1 LQSTAII
8 SRRDLIAHERNDP
21 IRRQRRP
28 APADRCA
35 IRTRAGTR
43 VATATLAGVTART
56 AAELLVECLIAEGC
70 EYVFSVPGEETMDIL
85 DALGAVAAG
94 SDAGRGPRHITTRH
108 EQGAAF
114 MADVYGR
121 LTGRAAVALATLGP
135 GATNLLTGIADA
147 HLDRAPMVAITG
159 QASSDK
165 LHKEAHQVVD
175 IVRMFEPVTKWNTRV
190 ERVEAIPEI
199 VRKAFRV
206 AVLEKPGPTH
216 IELPENVAATR
227 VAADA
232 TPLVPGRT
240 YFPEPTDE
248 AIAHAADLI
257 AQSQRPIVLA
267 GNGVLRRQAAAELRA
282 FARGLHVPVAAT
294 FMGKGAM
301 DDRSHLSLMA
311 VGLQARDHVLSGF
324 DRADLVICVGYDL
337 VEYAPARWNP
347 DGRKRI
353 VHIDTQPAEVDA
365 QYRPEVELI
374 GDIDGSLRRLLT
386 AVQPRGI
393 SGRDAGGRHEARE
406 TLVHADLRTAL
417 LEELAGGRASEA
429 LPITPQRAIADLRE
443 ALGPDDIVV
452 SDVGAHKVWVA
463 RLYQAYEPNTVII
476 SNGFAAM
483 GISVPGSIAAKLV
496 HPDRKVVAL
505 CGDGGFL
512 MNSQELETAKRI
524 GANITVVVWRDDGY
538 GLIDWKQRNEFGRP
552 FGVEFGNPDFVAYA
566 ESFGIA
572 GFRPASA
579 ADLLPTLRR
588 ALDVEG
594 PALVEVPIDYREN
607 LRLTEQ
613 LGALAGA

>member
-1 LQSTAII
+1 
-8 SRRDLIAHERNDP
+8 
-21 IRRQRRP
+21 
-28 APADRCA
+28 
-35 IRTRAGTR
+35 
-43 VATATLAGVTART
+43 VTSRT
-56 AAELLVECLIAEGC
+56 AAQLLVECLVAEGC
-70 EYVFSVPGEETMDIL
+70 EYVFSVPGEETMDVL
-85 DALGAVAAG
+85 DALGALAAG
-94 SDAGRGPRHITTRH
+94 AAAGKGPRHVTTRH

-121 LTGRAAVALATLGP
+121 LTGRAAVAMATLGP

-175 IVRMFEPVTKWNTRV
+175 IVRMFEPVTKWNARV

-206 AVLEKPGPTH
+206 ALLEKPGPTH
-216 IELPENVAATR
+216 IELPENVAASE
-227 VAADA
+227 VAPDA
-232 TPLVPGRT
+232 TPLHPGRT

-257 AQSQRPIVLA
+257 ATSQRPLVLA
-267 GNGVLRRQAAAELRA
+267 GNGVLRRRAAPELRA

-294 FMGKGAM
+294 FMGKGAI

-365 QYRPEVELI
+365 QYRPEIELV
-374 GDIDGSLRRLLT
+374 GDIDGTLRRLLT

-393 SGRDAGGRHEARE
+393 SGRDAGERHDARE

-417 LEELAGGRASEA
+417 LEELAAGTRSDA

-443 ALGPDDIVV
+443 ALGADDIVV

-463 RLYQAYEPNTVII
+463 RLYQTYEPNTVII

-483 GISVPGSIAAKLV
+483 GISVPGAIAAKLV
-496 HPDRKVVAL
+496 HPERKVVAL

-524 GANITVVVWRDDGY
+524 GANITVIVWRDDGY

-552 FGVEFGNPDFVAYA
+552 FGVEFGNPDFVAFA

-572 GFRPASA
+572 GFRPSSASE
-579 ADLLPTLRR
+579 LLPLLKR
-588 ALDVEG
+588 ALDVDG

>member
-1 LQSTAII
+1 M
-8 SRRDLIAHERNDP
+8 
-21 IRRQRRP
+21 
-28 APADRCA
+28 
-35 IRTRAGTR
+35 TR
-43 VATATLAGVTART
+43 RT
-56 AAELLVECLIAEGC
+56 AAQLLVECLAAEGC

-85 DALGAVAAG
+85 DALGVLAGAVR
-94 SDAGRGPRHITTRH
+94 DDGRPAGPRHVTTRH

-135 GATNLLTGIADA
+135 GATNLITGIADA
-147 HLDRAPMVAITG
+147 FLDRAPMVAITG

-175 IVRMFEPVTKWNTRV
+175 VVRMIEPVTKWNTRV

-199 VRKAFRV
+199 VRKAFRT

-216 IELPENVAATR
+216 IELPENLAAAP
-227 VAADA
+227 VDDAAR
-232 TPLVPGRT
+232 PLIPGRA

-248 AIAHAADLI
+248 AIAHAAQLI
-257 AQSQRPIVLA
+257 TTSQRPLVLA
-267 GNGVLRRQAAAELRA
+267 GNGVLRRRAAPELRE

-324 DRADLVICVGYDL
+324 DRSDLVICVGYDL
-337 VEYAPARWNP
+337 VEYAPAGWNP

-374 GDIDGSLRRLLT
+374 GDIEGTLRRLLA
-386 AVQPRGI
+386 AVKPRGI
-393 SGRDAGGRHEARE
+393 SGRDATARHEARE

-417 LEELAGGRASEA
+417 LEELAAGGASDA
-429 LPITPQRAIADLRE
+429 MPITPQRAIADLRA
-443 ALGPDDIVV
+443 ALGPEDIVV

-483 GISVPGSIAAKLV
+483 GISLPGAVAAKLV
-496 HPDRKVVAL
+496 HPERKVVAL

-524 GANITVVVWRDDGY
+524 GANVTVVVWRDDGY

-552 FGVEFGNPDFVAYA
+552 FGVEFGNPDFVDYA
-566 ESFGIA
+566 RSFGIA
-572 GFRPASA
+572 GFRPSSA

-588 ALDVEG
+588 ALDVDG

-607 LRLTEQ
+607 LRLTER
-613 LGALAGA
+613 LGALGRG

>member
-1 LQSTAII
+1 M
-8 SRRDLIAHERNDP
+8 
-21 IRRQRRP
+21 
-28 APADRCA
+28 
-35 IRTRAGTR
+35 
-43 VATATLAGVTART
+43 TART
-56 AAELLVECLIAEGC
+56 AAQLLVECLAAEGC

-85 DALGAVAAG
+85 DALGAVAASG
-94 SDAGRGPRHITTRH
+94 AEGTGPRHITTRH

-121 LTGRAAVALATLGP
+121 LTGRAAVAMATLGP
-135 GATNLLTGIADA
+135 GATNLITGVADA
-147 HLDRAPMVAITG
+147 YLDRAPMVAITG

-175 IVRMFEPVTKWNTRV
+175 IVRMIEPVTKWNTRV

-206 AVLEKPGPTH
+206 AILAKPGPTH
-216 IELPENVAATR
+216 IELPEDVAAAL
-227 VAADA
+227 VDDAAR
-232 TPLVPGRT
+232 PLIPGKA

-248 AIAHAADLI
+248 AIAHATELI
-257 AQSQRPIVLA
+257 ATSQRPLVLA
-267 GNGVLRRQAAAELRA
+267 GNGVLRRHASPELRA
-282 FARGLHVPVAAT
+282 FARGLHVPVAVT

-311 VGLQARDHVLSGF
+311 VGLQARDHVLTGF

-365 QYRPEVELI
+365 QYQPEVELI
-374 GDIDGSLRRLLT
+374 GDIDGTLRRLLA

-393 SGRDAGGRHEARE
+393 SGRDAGERHEARE

-417 LEELAGGRASEA
+417 LEELAGSVGSAEDA
-429 LPITPQRAIADLRE
+429 LPITPQRAIADLRA
-443 ALGPDDIVV
+443 ALGPEDIVV

-483 GISVPGSIAAKLV
+483 GISLPGAVAAKLV
-496 HPDRKVVAL
+496 HPERKVVAL

-524 GANITVVVWRDDGY
+524 GANVTVVVWRDDGY

-552 FGVEFGNPDFVAYA
+552 FGVEFGNPDFVDYA
-566 ESFGIA
+566 RSFGIA

-588 ALDVEG
+588 AIDVDG
-594 PALVEVPIDYREN
+594 PALVEIPIDYREN
-607 LRLTEQ
+607 LRLTEH
-613 LGALAGA
+613 LGALAGD